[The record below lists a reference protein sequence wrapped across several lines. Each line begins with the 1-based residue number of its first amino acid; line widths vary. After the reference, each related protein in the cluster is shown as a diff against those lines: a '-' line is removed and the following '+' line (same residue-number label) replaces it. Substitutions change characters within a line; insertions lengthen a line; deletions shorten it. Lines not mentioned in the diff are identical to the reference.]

1 MTVGNRSPRSV
12 RMNRDRKDDDLE
24 KDSDLDVCWAKA
36 VGIVVLINARAR
48 FQFTLFRAGLF
59 QYLVVGINTTHRVNV
74 RGASV
79 FLCFRS
85 HRCNVLQKTGEKTV
99 EGRGGGGGRLVIEKS
114 GRLRGGCA
122 LFPPLSPLASDSDV
136 ITARWFVSPIYRFP
150 FETILR
156 ILPTI
161 RVFHRSNN
169 NWKERLD

>member
-1 MTVGNRSPRSV
+1 MLLHPLEIFVVYTQSHTHIYIYTVMSVGNRTFSRSPRSV

-99 EGRGGGGGRLVIEKS
+99 EGRGGGGERLVIEKS

-136 ITARWFVSPIYRFP
+136 ITAR
-150 FETILR
+150 
-156 ILPTI
+156 
-161 RVFHRSNN
+161 
-169 NWKERLD
+169 